1 MNNGYRT
8 YQAAILGIALL
19 MLGLGTGYS
28 IGRGKDEPEETIE
41 VHELAAEVEAPV
53 AAEES
58 YSVTT
63 VNIFRCGHIL
73 ERPEGDIVTT
83 SKLEE
88 TLESYGGYNFEL
100 KDGVMA
106 LYREYDYCCPEHYYT
121 GSEGDAVAVYKTD
134 AETLQKTEVCT
145 LDISSDHAAYEEMGK
160 GMIFDALEEVN
171 LYMEGIDE

>member
-1 MNNGYRT
+1 MNNGYKT
-8 YQAAILGIALL
+8 YQTAILGIALL
-19 MLGLGTGYS
+19 MLGVGIGYS
-28 IGRGKDEPEETIE
+28 IGGENKVPEETIQIHETDEE
-41 VHELAAEVEAPV
+41 VRLPV

-58 YSVTT
+58 YTVTT

-73 ERPEGDIVTT
+73 ERPEGEVVTT

-88 TLESYGGYNFEL
+88 TMESYGGYNFEL

-134 AETLQKTEVCT
+134 AETLQRTEVCT
-145 LDISSDHAAYEEMGK
+145 LDITSEHGAYEEMGK
-160 GMIFDALEEVN
+160 GMVFDDLEEVN